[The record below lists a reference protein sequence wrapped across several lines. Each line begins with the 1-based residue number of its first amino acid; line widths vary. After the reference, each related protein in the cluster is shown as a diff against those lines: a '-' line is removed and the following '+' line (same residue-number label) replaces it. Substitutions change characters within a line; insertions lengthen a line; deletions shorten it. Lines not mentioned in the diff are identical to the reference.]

1 MNRNE
6 GVYYDLFSTPL
17 NMDTGF
23 FFLAELREIVLVV
36 CGTVVAVLA
45 VIGLFVLY
53 AR

>member
-6 GVYYDLFSTPL
+6 GVYYDSFSTPH
-17 NMDTGF
+17 NMDTG

>member
-1 MNRNE
+1 MIHS
-6 GVYYDLFSTPL
+6 VHLTTWTL
-17 NMDTGF
+17 V

-53 AR
+53 TR

>member
-1 MNRNE
+1 MIYS
-6 GVYYDLFSTPL
+6 VHLTTWTL
-17 NMDTGF
+17 VF